1 MDWEGRLPLSTS
13 RAGPFV
19 SALTHVVLQLG
30 QKPIPLQNSLYEEST
45 AANSKRKSEFGD
57 NEDYAKRIRPS
68 SGNSKKGKNAKGINY
83 VASLGKD
90 GIIVYQGKNFGSATA
105 FSIHC
110 KRMQTPN
117 KQGDD
122 GWKSTLYEGQPLEIY
137 RRKYFQDSGLDG
149 DDVAQEEEA
158 PQQQTQQP
166 APQPAV
172 QQHQQ
177 QQQQQ
182 QQPQAP
188 QQEPAET
195 DHWVQCDRASPSQFL
210 RTQYVQQ
217 TGPPLQR
224 FAAFERRNRAPVV
237 LRGRHSEDIMLLEEK
252 KELVANSIRA
262 FRCCIEAFA
271 ERYRD
276 QRIDVIAGFE
286 ARGFIFGPPLALEL
300 DCAFVPLRKPGKLPG
315 ETIGASYDLEYGSD
329 RIEMHTG
336 HINKGQRV
344 LLIDDLVATGGT
356 LGAGI
361 KLMQQ
366 VQAEIVEAACVI
378 ELPELKGRK
387 KVTDAGAKLY
397 VLIEKEGA

>member
-1 MDWEGRLPLSTS
+1 ML
-13 RAGPFV
+13 A
-19 SALTHVVLQLG
+19 
-30 QKPIPLQNSLYEEST
+30 Y
-45 AANSKRKSEFGD
+45 
-57 NEDYAKRIRPS
+57 
-68 SGNSKKGKNAKGINY
+68 
-83 VASLGKD
+83 
-90 GIIVYQGKNFGSATA
+90 
-105 FSIHC
+105 C
-110 KRMQTPN
+110 K
-117 KQGDD
+117 
-122 GWKSTLYEGQPLEIY
+122 
-137 RRKYFQDSGLDG
+137 
-149 DDVAQEEEA
+149 
-158 PQQQTQQP
+158 
-166 APQPAV
+166 
-172 QQHQQ
+172 
-177 QQQQQ
+177 
-182 QQPQAP
+182 
-188 QQEPAET
+188 
-195 DHWVQCDRASPSQFL
+195 ASPSQLL
-210 RTQYVQQ
+210 RTKYVQQ

-224 FAAFERRNRAPVV
+224 FAPFERRNRAPVV
-237 LRGRHSEDIMLLEEK
+237 LRGQHGADIMLLEEK
-252 KELVANSIRA
+252 KELVANSIRGVPDFPKKGIMFWDITTLCLDPAA

-300 DCAFVPLRKPGKLPG
+300 NCAFVPLRKPGKLPG

-336 HINKGQRV
+336 HIKKGQRV